1 MDQLPKIV
9 QQGLGRTAKPEVH
22 PDPDLLTAFAEKSL
36 NDRERILV
44 LKHLAGCAD
53 CREVLALA
61 MPETA
66 TEPAPGLERSS
77 WLTWPILR
85 WGALAACVVVVGAA
99 VTLHYDGGQA
109 DRSVAEKAPAAP
121 PTAVLESNAAKESD
135 AQLAMQARPSKV
147 LLDRDFAGAAG
158 NLTKQTEKKS
168 LNAGGAPA
176 RTGVPTS
183 QALDASA
190 DHPAAPAPTPAA
202 KPAEPEKL
210 AKTRNDAFDYTTRT
224 NNQTV
229 TVESAAATPMEQKA
243 AISELKAKNESSKN
257 ELRKEA
263 QAAGAAGGAVL
274 QDRKADTLSA
284 ATETVEVTSGAYAKR
299 SRVKGN
305 SLRWTISPDGGLQR
319 SFDSGKNWQSI
330 PVASGVVF
338 RALTANDYDIWV
350 GGAAGVLYHSS
361 DGGEHWT
368 QIKPTADGRS
378 LTSDIITLEFS
389 DASHGKLTTSN
400 QETWITSDA
409 GETWQS
415 H

>member
-1 MDQLPKIV
+1 
-9 QQGLGRTAKPEVH
+9 
-22 PDPDLLTAFAEKSL
+22 
-36 NDRERILV
+36 
-44 LKHLAGCAD
+44 
-53 CREVLALA
+53 VLALA
-61 MPETA
+61 MPEA
-66 TEPAPGLERSS
+66 AVAPSARREKSS
-77 WLTWPILR
+77 SLLTWPMLR

-99 VTLHYDGGQA
+99 VTLHYDGWQA
-109 DRSVAEKAPAAP
+109 DRSVAEKSPAAP
-121 PTAVLESNAAKESD
+121 STAVVENNAPKLSGAELATKASPSNI
-135 AQLAMQARPSKV
+135 QLY
-147 LLDRDFAGAAG
+147 RDSAGAAG

-190 DHPAAPAPTPAA
+190 NHPAAPVPAA
-202 KPAEPEKL
+202 KPAEPEQP

-229 TVESAAATPMEQKA
+229 TVESAAATPMEQEA
-243 AISELKAKNESSKN
+243 ASSELKAKDEASKN
-257 ELRKEA
+257 ELRKQA

-284 ATETVEVTSGAYAKR
+284 ATEAVEVTSGAYAKR
-299 SRVKGN
+299 SLVKGN
-305 SLRWTISPDGGLQR
+305 SPRWTISPDGGLQR
-319 SFDSGKNWQSI
+319 SFDSGKNWQTI

-338 RALTANDYDIWV
+338 RSLSANDSDIWV
-350 GGAAGVLYHSS
+350 GGAAGALYHSS
-361 DGGEHWT
+361 DAGEHWT
-368 QIKPTADGRS
+368 QIKPTTAGRS

-400 QETWITSDA
+400 HEMWMTSDA